1 MSGAEGPGKI
11 REWLYRRILR
21 AHPAEFRRKHEDELL
36 STFGEAWADRVR
48 GLGPRAALRFWW
60 RLVMAEI
67 RAGLRQRREGSHGS
81 SLRGGASPAS
91 DLVTD
96 LRFALRMFGRSPGL
110 TVAVV
115 VTLGIGLGG
124 ASAVF
129 GTFYTVYR
137 SALPFHDG
145 DRLVRL
151 RSYVLGP
158 DGEQR
163 AYNFPP
169 RDAVVVREENR
180 TFTDLVAMNGSS
192 LALPGEGSPE
202 RVSAVGVTAG
212 WNELL
217 GVEPDLGRSFTT
229 EEEAAGASAGVALIS
244 HALWLRRFG
253 GDPAVIGRTLAVDGG
268 TLTIVGV
275 MPPRFNYPYAA
286 EIWTPFRLDPTDAR
300 SHDLNAVARMRDGVD
315 VAAVRADMA
324 RIYSALREATP
335 GTATDEG
342 ILVTTVRQDFIRD
355 DGRMVQALLVAVAF
369 FLLLAC
375 VNVANLLAAHFVTR
389 RREMGI
395 RAALGAGGGRQLRQT
410 LTETLLL
417 FLAGGAVGLLLANW
431 LGDVLRV
438 LLPNVFRTEL
448 DVGTPGLGA
457 PVAAF
462 ALAAALLAGVIS
474 GAAAAHRGSRGDLRH
489 VLHEGGRG
497 ASTSGARIQ
506 DALVVAELALS
517 VVLLLGAGV
526 MFDHFRRLSRA
537 DLGFEPEGVETLQVS
552 LEADRYADGQ
562 ARLRVM
568 RSLEAR
574 LASLPGVD
582 DVGVTSV
589 NPLCCGDWG
598 AAVEIEGHPPPTDGT
613 PLHIAH
619 RYVTPGY
626 FATMEIP
633 VLRGRIFPGADRP
646 GGELEV
652 MVDANMA
659 RRHWPGEDPV
669 GKRIRIAR
677 DGEPWRTVV
686 GVVGSIEA
694 AGDYDEGWYLPF
706 YQQPMGRSNGMLHI
720 MVRLRDDRLV
730 ADVRRAIVQV
740 DPDLPVFEVAAMS
753 DLRHQN
759 LSQDRLGAVMTA
771 TFAAFGLL
779 LATVGLYSLM
789 AYLVGLRT
797 REIGTRIALGASG
810 ADVLRLV
817 LTRAGRLVVV
827 GSAAGLALA
836 LALNHVLRGIVVGAR
851 MAGPGLV
858 LPILA
863 VLLAVGGGA
872 VLVPALRAARVDPV
886 RAFGAE

>member
-1 MSGAEGPGKI
+1 M
-11 REWLYRRILR
+11 LR
-21 AHPAEFRRKHEDELL
+21 AHPPEFRRRHQDELL
-36 STFGEAWADRVR
+36 ATFREAWADRVR
-48 GLGPRAALRFWW
+48 GRGPWRALRFWW
-60 RLVMAEI
+60 RVGSAEI
-67 RAGLRQRREGSHGS
+67 RAGLRERRGASRRS
-81 SLRGGASPAS
+81 RLRGGASPAS
-91 DLVTD
+91 DLAVD
-96 LRFALRMFGRSPGL
+96 LRFSLRMFRRSPGL
-110 TVAVV
+110 TLAVV
-115 VTLGIGLGG
+115 VTLGIGIGG

-129 GTFYTVYR
+129 ETFYTVYR

-158 DGEQR
+158 EGEQQ

-169 RDAVVVREENR
+169 RDAVVVREGNR
-180 TFTDLVAMNGSS
+180 TLTGLVAMNGGS

-202 RVSAVGVTAG
+202 RVEAVGVTAG
-212 WNELL
+212 WSALL
-217 GVEPDLGRSFTT
+217 GVEPELGRSFTAD
-229 EEEAAGASAGVALIS
+229 EEAAGASAGVALIS
-244 HALWLRRFG
+244 HSLWQRRLG
-253 GDPAVIGRTLAVDGG
+253 GDPSVAGRTLAVDGG
-268 TLTIVGV
+268 ALTIVGV

-286 EIWTPFRLDPTDAR
+286 EIWTPLRLDPTDAR
-300 SHDLNAVARMRDGVD
+300 SHDLNAVARMREGVD
-315 VAAVRADMA
+315 LEAVRADMA
-324 RIYSALREATP
+324 RIYGALREASP
-335 GTATDEG
+335 GTAADEG
-342 ILVTTVRQDFIRD
+342 IQVTTVRQDFIRD

-375 VNVANLLAAHFVTR
+375 VNVANLLAAHFVAR

-395 RAALGAGGGRQLRQT
+395 RAALGAGAARQLRQT
-410 LTETLLL
+410 LTETLAL
-417 FLAGGAVGLLLANW
+417 FLAGGAAGLLLAGW
-431 LGDVLRV
+431 LTDVLLV

-448 DVGTPGLGA
+448 NVGA
-457 PVAAF
+457 PGVGAPAAGF
-462 ALAAALLAGVIS
+462 ALATALLAGGIS
-474 GAAAAHRGSRGDLRH
+474 GAAAAHRGSRGALRQ

-497 ASTSGARIQ
+497 ASAGGARIQ

-517 VVLLLGAGV
+517 MVLLVGAGV
-526 MFDHFRRLSRA
+526 MFDHFRRLSRE
-537 DLGFEPEGVETLQVS
+537 DLGFEPQGVETLQVS
-552 LEADRYADGQ
+552 LEAERYAEGQ
-562 ARLRVM
+562 ARLGVV

-574 LASLPGVD
+574 LASLPGVEG
-582 DVGVTSV
+582 VGVTSV

-598 AAVEIEGHPPPTDGT
+598 AAVEIEGRPPPPDGT

-686 GVVGSIEA
+686 GVVGAIEA

-706 YQQPMGRSNGMLHI
+706 YQEPMGRSNEMLHI
-720 MVRLRDDRLV
+720 MARLQDEGLV
-730 ADVRRAIVQV
+730 TDVRRAIAQV
-740 DPDLPVFEVAAMS
+740 DPDLPVFEVASMS
-753 DLRHQN
+753 DLRSRN

-771 TFAAFGLL
+771 AFAAFGLL

-810 ADVLRLV
+810 ADVLGLV
-817 LTRAGRLVVV
+817 LTRAGKLVVA
-827 GSAAGLALA
+827 GSAAGLVLA
-836 LALNHVLRGIVVGAR
+836 LALNHVLRGIVVGVR
-851 MAGPGLV
+851 MAGPDLV
-858 LPILA
+858 FPILV

-872 VLVPALRAARVDPV
+872 VLVPALRAVRVDPV
-886 RAFGAE
+886 RAFRAD

>member
-1 MSGAEGPGKI
+1 M
-11 REWLYRRILR
+11 
-21 AHPAEFRRKHEDELL
+21 
-36 STFGEAWADRVR
+36 
-48 GLGPRAALRFWW
+48 
-60 RLVMAEI
+60 
-67 RAGLRQRREGSHGS
+67 
-81 SLRGGASPAS
+81 
-91 DLVTD
+91 
-96 LRFALRMFGRSPGL
+96 
-110 TVAVV
+110 
-115 VTLGIGLGG
+115 
-124 ASAVF
+124 
-129 GTFYTVYR
+129 
-137 SALPFHDG
+137 
-145 DRLVRL
+145 LVR
-151 RSYVLGP
+151 
-158 DGEQR
+158 
-163 AYNFPP
+163 A
-169 RDAVVVREENR
+169 ENR
-180 TFTDLVAMNGSS
+180 TFTGLVAMNGGSV
-192 LALPGEGSPE
+192 ALPGEGSPE
-202 RVSAVGVTAG
+202 RISAVGVTAG

-229 EEEAAGASAGVALIS
+229 DEETEGESAGVALIS
-244 HALWLRRFG
+244 HSLWQRRFG
-253 GDPAVIGRTLAVDGG
+253 GDPAVVGRTLAVDGG
-268 TLTIVGV
+268 ALTIVGV

-286 EIWTPFRLDPTDAR
+286 EIWTPLRLDPTDAR

-315 VAAVRADMA
+315 VDAVRADMA
-324 RIYSALREATP
+324 RIYEALRQVSP

-342 ILVTTVRQDFIRD
+342 IQVATVRQDFIRD

-375 VNVANLLAAHFVTR
+375 VNVANLLAAHFVAR

-410 LTETLLL
+410 LTETLVL
-417 FLAGGAVGLLLANW
+417 FLGGGAVGLLLASW
-431 LGDVLRV
+431 LGDVLLV

-462 ALAAALLAGVIS
+462 GLATALLAGVIS
-474 GAAAAHRGSRGDLRH
+474 GSAAAHRASRGDLRRA
-489 VLHEGGRG
+489 LHDGGRG
-497 ASTSGARIQ
+497 ASTGGARIQ

-517 VVLLLGAGV
+517 MVLLLGAGV
-526 MFDHFRRLSRA
+526 MFDHFRRLNQE

-552 LEADRYADGQ
+552 LEAERYADGQ
-562 ARLRVM
+562 TRNQVV

-582 DVGVTSV
+582 GVGVTSV

-598 AAVEIEGHPPPTDGT
+598 APVEIEGHPPPPDGT

-633 VLRGRIFPGADRP
+633 VLRGRVFPGADRP

-669 GKRIRIAR
+669 GKRIRIVR

-686 GVVGSIEA
+686 GVVGAIEA
-694 AGDYDEGWYLPF
+694 LGDYDEGWYLPF
-706 YQQPMGRSNGMLHI
+706 YQEPMGRSNGMLHI
-720 MVRLRDDRLV
+720 MVRLRDESV
-730 ADVRRAIVQV
+730 VSDVRRAIVQV

-753 DLRHQN
+753 DLRRQN

-771 TFAAFGLL
+771 VFAAFGLL

-789 AYLVGLRT
+789 AYLVSLRA
-797 REIGTRIALGASG
+797 REIGTRIALGAS
-810 ADVLRLV
+810 AVDVLRTV
-817 LTRAGRLVVV
+817 LTRAGKLVVL
-827 GSAAGLALA
+827 GAAAGLVLA
-836 LALNHVLRGIVVGAR
+836 LALNHVLRGIVLGVR

-863 VLLAVGGGA
+863 VLLAVGGVA
-872 VLVPALRAARVDPV
+872 VLVPALRAVRVDPV
-886 RAFGAE
+886 RAFRAE